1 MRSIVILGILG
12 LFMLPSMSAASDT
25 KTAAKAQIVL
35 NFDMLEGVQLE
46 DRIEVRFVMSQ
57 ASWTAVQRANIRPI
71 IIAEVLSLARQS
83 LIGKAGIVERTGR
96 FDIVLPEG
104 QTPRAVRFAMQH
116 PRIKGFAQAGVSV
129 LTLTRPISAAAS
141 TGAVKVEPKS
151 TPIRQLAKPS
161 QPLPTP
167 VPVSNAAAL
176 GACVRYGKEAD
187 TCQTLIKTGKQTRA
201 TVVVDCGGYGKHD
214 RIQCLREVSRTT
226 TDMSGAVRGCA
237 GRFTDASVRL
247 NCVRRAAVARVDPSA
262 GVRACSAQF
271 ADDAMALDCVT
282 RIAYASANAQ
292 GLVDT
297 CSNAFGAPDAQL
309 DCIGIG
315 ARSAID
321 LSPAVLA
328 CTQALPWHKSRR
340 QCISAAAASTVNL
353 SSAIDACRMNTR
365 SPEGLLKCVRHAAQ
379 GRKPGIAHAIN
390 GCGRVAGDET
400 AFNTCVAQATA
411 N

>member
-12 LFMLPSMSAASDT
+12 LFMLPSMSTAGDA
-25 KTAAKAQIVL
+25 KTGAKAQVAL
-35 NFDMLEGVQLE
+35 KFDMLEGVQVE
-46 DRIEVRFVMSQ
+46 DRIEIRFVMSQ
-57 ASWTAVQRANIRPI
+57 SSWTAVQRANIRPI
-71 IIAEVLSLARQS
+71 IIAEVLSLERQS
-83 LIGKAGIVERTGR
+83 LIGKAGIVQRTGR
-96 FDIVLPEG
+96 FNIVLPEG

-116 PRIKGFAQAGVSV
+116 PRVKGFAQAGVSV
-129 LTLTRPISAAAS
+129 VTLTRPIGAADS
-141 TGAVKVEPKS
+141 TGAVKVAAK
-151 TPIRQLAKPS
+151 PISVRQLARAR
-161 QPLPTP
+161 QPAATP

-176 GACVRYGKEAD
+176 GACTRYGKEAD

-262 GVRACSAQF
+262 GVRACSVQF
-271 ADDAMALDCVT
+271 TDDAMALDCVT

-297 CSNAFGAPDAQL
+297 CSNAFGAPSAQL

-315 ARSAID
+315 ARSPVD

-328 CTQALPWHKSRR
+328 CTQALPWQKNRR
-340 QCISAAAASTVNL
+340 QCISAAAASKVNL
-353 SSAIDACRMNTR
+353 SSAIDACRTNTR
-365 SPEGLLKCVRHAAQ
+365 SPEGVLKCVRHAAQ
-379 GRKPGIAHAIN
+379 GRKPGIARAIN
-390 GCGRVAGDET
+390 GCGRVAGDEN